1 MTRVETERVTVDE
14 REEREKK
21 RRRGTMMGIVREGS
35 TVSKRK
41 PKGSGS
47 KKRRKE
53 NIKEEKG
60 KE

>member
-1 MTRVETERVTVDE
+1 M
-14 REEREKK
+14 
-21 RRRGTMMGIVREGS
+21 GTVREGS
-35 TVSKRK
+35 TVSKRR

-53 NIKEEKG
+53 NIKEEG